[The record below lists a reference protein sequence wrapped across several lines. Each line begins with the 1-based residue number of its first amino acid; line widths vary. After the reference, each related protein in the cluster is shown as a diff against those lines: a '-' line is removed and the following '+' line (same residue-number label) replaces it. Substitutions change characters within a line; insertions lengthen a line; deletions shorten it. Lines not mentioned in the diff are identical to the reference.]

1 MINQGLPND
10 PSPLYLRPARV
21 LIVDDESLIA
31 ETIELALIEE
41 GYDVTV
47 SYNGSNALSL
57 LLHNHPSLPDTQA
70 ASSNVSDRNSMTPT
84 QPFDL
89 LILDLMLPGINGLDI
104 CRIIRQK
111 GLDVLILIV
120 SARSSETDR
129 VVGLEVGADD
139 YLVKPFGM
147 RELIARCRALLRRQ
161 PKAIAASSDAS
172 ETESLREKPFTFQD
186 LTLYPQEC
194 RFIVRGS
201 EVMLSP
207 KEFRLLEVFIRFPKR
222 VWSRD
227 QLLEQVWGE
236 DFIGDSK
243 TVDVHI
249 RWLREKM
256 ELDPSDPQYLTT
268 VRGFGYRLG
277 K

>member
-21 LIVDDESLIA
+21 LVVDDESLIA

-41 GYDVTV
+41 GYDVTI
-47 SYNGSNALSL
+47 SHNGPDALSL
-57 LLHNHPSLPDTQA
+57 LLHNYPSLPDTQA
-70 ASSNVSDRNSMTPT
+70 ASSSVLDHSSTTPT

-161 PKAIAASSDAS
+161 PKAIVAPTDPFEA
-172 ETESLREKPFTFQD
+172 ESLREKPFVFQD
-186 LTLYPQEC
+186 LILYPQEC
-194 RFIVRGS
+194 RFIVRGI

-207 KEFRLLEVFIRFPKR
+207 KEFRLLSNARAATQPPAG
-222 VWSRD
+222 SA
-227 QLLEQVWGE
+227 
-236 DFIGDSK
+236 
-243 TVDVHI
+243 
-249 RWLREKM
+249 
-256 ELDPSDPQYLTT
+256 TT
-268 VRGFGYRLG
+268 PW
-277 K
+277 

>member
-1 MINQGLPND
+1 MTKQGLPD
-10 PSPLYLRPARV
+10 DSLSLYPSPSRILV
-21 LIVDDESLIA
+21 VDDESLIA

-41 GYDVTV
+41 GYDVKI
-47 SYNGSNALSL
+47 SHNGPDALSL
-57 LLHNHPSLPDTQA
+57 LL
-70 ASSNVSDRNSMTPT
+70 SD

-111 GLDVLILIV
+111 GLNVLVLIV

-161 PKAIAASSDAS
+161 SKTIAGSSDPS

-186 LTLYPQEC
+186 LTLYSQEC
-194 RFIVRGS
+194 RFIVRGT

-227 QLLEQVWGE
+227 QLLEQVWGD
-236 DFIGDSK
+236 DFIGESK

>member
-1 MINQGLPND
+1 MTNQNLFND
-10 PSPLYLRPARV
+10 NSPFFPKPARILV
-21 LIVDDESLIA
+21 VDDESIIA
-31 ETIELALIEE
+31 ETIEIALTEE
-41 GYDVTV
+41 GYDVQV
-47 SYNGSNALSL
+47 IQNGRDALSL
-57 LLHNHPSLPDTQA
+57 LLETNTTEPL
-70 ASSNVSDRNSMTPT
+70 SSVAEYPINPIPH
-84 QPFDL
+84 PFDL
-89 LILDLMLPGINGLDI
+89 VILDLMLPEINGLDI

-111 GLDVLILIV
+111 GINILILML

-147 RELIARCRALLRRQ
+147 RELVARSRALLRR
-161 PKAIAASSDAS
+161 PSKLLLPAPD
-172 ETESLREKPFTFQD
+172 TPPTDLREKPFIFQD
-186 LTLYPQEC
+186 LTFYPQEC
-194 RFIVRGS
+194 RFLVRDV

-207 KEFRLLEVFIRFPKR
+207 KEFRLLEVFMRSPNR

-227 QLLEQVWGE
+227 QLLEQVWGD
-236 DFIGDSK
+236 DFIGESK

-249 RWLREKM
+249 RWLREKI
-256 ELDPSDPQYLTT
+256 ELDPSDPQYLIT